1 MECEEGA
8 KIRTFTI
15 DQLVSGIKLQS
26 QKDLARAITIVENQQ
41 EHYLELVSKLYFLS
55 GNSHIIGITGSPGTG
70 KSSLVDKLA
79 SRLQRS
85 GKKVAVLAIDPS
97 SPFSNGAILGDRIRM
112 ATVQQSHD
120 IFVRSLASRGN
131 VGGLTKSVRHI
142 TTLLEAFG
150 FDYILIETVGSGQ
163 TEIEIVNLSHTT
175 LVVVAPGL
183 GDEIQ
188 AQKAGIMEI
197 ADVFVVNKA
206 DLPNSA
212 ITVRHITQMIHSEAV
227 LNRKQVPVLP
237 TSAVTESGIDEL
249 INSIEKRW
257 QSINQTGE
265 RSEIEMKHAKYKLA
279 ESLKEKILSYLDET
293 ILKSTE
299 WSETVYK
306 VKQKLTDPEK
316 AAETIFKNHFNMN
329 DLDQTWRGE

>member
-1 MECEEGA
+1 
-8 KIRTFTI
+8 
-15 DQLVSGIKLQS
+15 
-26 QKDLARAITIVENQQ
+26 LA
-41 EHYLELVSKLYFLS
+41 Y
-55 GNSHIIGITGSPGTG
+55 
-70 KSSLVDKLA
+70 
-79 SRLQRS
+79 RLQRS
-85 GKKVAVLAIDPS
+85 GKKIAILAIDPS

-163 TEIEIVNLSHTT
+163 TEIEIMNLSHTT

-249 INSIEKRW
+249 INSIEERW